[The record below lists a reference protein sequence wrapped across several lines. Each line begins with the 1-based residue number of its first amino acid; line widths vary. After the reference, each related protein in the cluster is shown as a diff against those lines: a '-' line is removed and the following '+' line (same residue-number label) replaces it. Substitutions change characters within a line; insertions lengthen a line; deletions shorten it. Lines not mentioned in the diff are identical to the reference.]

1 MSFSEAFFF
10 LLLRYFTVYAAL
22 QYAVHRILNFVS
34 AVAFLHWRAA
44 SSAEWILVNLRFRF
58 GFFLALSGPCCRAW
72 FVSPSANWNYNFEP
86 WMQPSLEIA
95 RNLMRFTAFW
105 AAWSSMPSPAVDYY
119 RNVLFKTC
127 AGFCTASAHPVWMRQ
142 TELIR
147 YSLESSLEVVVL
159 LFVVLPQQ

>member
-1 MSFSEAFFF
+1 MKWALAKHFFF
-10 LLLRYFTVYAAL
+10 AAAL
-22 QYAVHRILNFVS
+22 LHGLCCSTICSAPHIKFRLCRCIFALKSCQLRWMNFGEFAISVW
-34 AVAFLHWRAA
+34 V
-44 SSAEWILVNLRFRF
+44 
-58 GFFLALSGPCCRAW
+58 LALSGPCCRAW

-127 AGFCTASAHPVWMRQ
+127 AGFWTASAHPVWMRQ

-147 YSLESSLEVVVL
+147 YSLESSLVVVVL